1 MLRFSAH
8 LGYLFTE
15 VPLHARFAAARAA
28 GFDAVEHPD
37 PYEIAPADLKRIL
50 NGEGLEFIQFAA
62 PPGDR
67 ACGEKGIAA
76 LPGREDEFRAALET
90 GLAYAVASGA
100 RFLQVQ
106 SGVVPPGADAAA
118 LWATYI
124 ANLSLAGACA
134 AGAGIDILIEPIG
147 PATLAGYFMDRSD
160 LALRALEAV
169 GSPNLRLLFDVFH
182 SANADI
188 PPAPFIASHAAK
200 IGHLHI
206 ADHPGRHEPGTGK
219 IDFPALF
226 AVIEA
231 SGFGGTIGCEYKPA
245 GPTLQGL
252 GWFAPFQR
260 PVPPAG
266 ASTVS

>member
-15 VPLHARFAAARAA
+15 LPLRARFAAARAA

-37 PYEIAPADLKRIL
+37 PYEIVPAELKRIL
-50 NGEGLEFIQFAA
+50 DGEGLEFIQFAT

-67 ACGEKGIAA
+67 ARGEKGIAA
-76 LPGREDEFRAALET
+76 LPGREAEFRSTLDT
-90 GLAYAVASGA
+90 GLGYAVAAGA

-106 SGVVPPGADAAA
+106 SGVIPPGADMAA
-118 LWATYI
+118 LWATYL
-124 ANLSLAGACA
+124 ANISLAGTRA
-134 AGAGIDILIEPIG
+134 AEAGIGILIEPIG

-160 LALRALEAV
+160 LALRALAAV
-169 GSPNLRLLFDVFH
+169 ANPNVRLLFDVFH
-182 SANADI
+182 SANADV
-188 PPAPFIASHAAK
+188 PPVPFIAAHAAK

-206 ADHPGRHEPGTGK
+206 ADHPGRHEPGTGTL
-219 IDFPALF
+219 DFTALF
-226 AVIEA
+226 ATIEA
-231 SGFGGTIGCEYKPA
+231 TGFTGAIGCEYKPT
-245 GPTLQGL
+245 GETLQGL

-260 PVPPAG
+260 PPAG